1 MRAHAVAKLAAK
13 NIDLLVANDVSRRG
27 IGFEAD
33 DNEVTLLDRWGGV
46 VELPRMSKL
55 RVADA
60 ILDRT
65 LALRAANV
73 GPRSRT
79 SLA

>member
-1 MRAHAVAKLAAK
+1 
-13 NIDLLVANDVSRRG
+13 
-27 IGFEAD
+27 
-33 DNEVTLLDRWGGV
+33 
-46 VELPRMSKL
+46 MSKL

-65 LALRAANV
+65 LALRAADA
-73 GPRSRT
+73 GARSRT

>member
-1 MRAHAVAKLAAK
+1 MV
-13 NIDLLVANDVSRRG
+13 NDVSRRG

-33 DNEVTLLDRWGGV
+33 DNEVILLDRWGGV

-60 ILDRT
+60 ILDRV
-65 LALRAANV
+65 LALRAARRR
-73 GPRSRT
+73 PRAKPPVR
-79 SLA
+79 

>member
-1 MRAHAVAKLAAK
+1 MAKLAAK
-13 NIDLLVANDVSRRG
+13 NIDLLVVNDVSRRG

-33 DNEVTLLDRWGGV
+33 DNEVTLLDRWGGA

-60 ILDRT
+60 ILDRA
-65 LALRAANV
+65 LALRGADTR
-73 GPRSRT
+73 PRS
-79 SLA
+79 SMSSA

>member
-1 MRAHAVAKLAAK
+1 
-13 NIDLLVANDVSRRG
+13 
-27 IGFEAD
+27 
-33 DNEVTLLDRWGGV
+33 VTLLDRWGGV

-60 ILDRT
+60 ILDRA
-65 LALRAANV
+65 LALRAADA
-73 GPRSRT
+73 GARSRT